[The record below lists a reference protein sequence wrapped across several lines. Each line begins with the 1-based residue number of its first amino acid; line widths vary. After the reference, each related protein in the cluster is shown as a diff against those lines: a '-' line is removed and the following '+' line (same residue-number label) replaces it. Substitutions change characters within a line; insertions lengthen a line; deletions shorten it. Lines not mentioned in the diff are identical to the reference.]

1 MCPRVTER
9 RDVYWLHHTKEEPV
23 PSQQIQ
29 IISQM
34 LRERREQAPPDISFP
49 ESRAMFEQM
58 VAAFPGPQGVSSE
71 QVDAGGIAAEWIA
84 AHGAAPERTIYWLH
98 GGGYCI
104 GSINTHRA
112 LLGNISAA
120 SGARALAI
128 DYRLAPEDPFP
139 AAVEDA
145 VSAYLWLLSTGVDPA
160 QTIIGGDSAGGGLA
174 MATLVALKETGKPLP
189 AGAVCISPWTDMTM
203 TGDSLASKAEADPMI
218 TVDGITRVRDAYVGA
233 ADPKGPLA
241 SPVYADLAGL
251 PPLLIQVGENEV
263 LQSDST
269 RLADR
274 AEAAGVDVTL
284 EVWPDM
290 IHVWHFF
297 AAMLPEGQHAIDRI
311 GEWVK
316 QQLGARVTAS

>member
-1 MCPRVTER
+1 M
-9 RDVYWLHHTKEEPV
+9 
-23 PSQQIQ
+23 PSQQLE

-58 VAAFPGPQGVSSE
+58 VAAFPAPAGVSSKP
-71 QVDAGGIAAEWIA
+71 VDVGGIAGEWTTA
-84 AHGAAPERTIYWLH
+84 PGAGEEQTIYWLH

-112 LLGNISAA
+112 LVAGISAA
-120 SGARALAI
+120 SGARVLAI

-145 VSAYLWLLSTGVDPA
+145 VSGYLWLLGTGVDPA
-160 QTIIGGDSAGGGLA
+160 QVIIGGDSAGGGLA
-174 MATLVALKETGKPLP
+174 IATLVALKESGKPLP
-189 AGAVCISPWTDMTM
+189 AAAVCISPWTDMTI
-203 TGDSLASKAEADPMI
+203 TGESCVSKAEADPMI
-218 TVDGITRVRDAYVGA
+218 TTDGITRVRDAYVGA
-233 ADPKGPLA
+233 ADPREPLA
-241 SPVYADLAGL
+241 SPIYADLSGL

-263 LQSDST
+263 LLSDST
-269 RLADR
+269 RLAER
-274 AEAAGVDVTL
+274 AEVAGVDTTL

-297 AAMLPEGQHAIDRI
+297 AAMLPEGQQAIERI

-316 QQLGARVTAS
+316 ERVGAPVTAS